1 MNGMADP
8 ADGIVER
15 YAEHLARKAG
25 SAVVTLA
32 VAGAVAGAVL
42 GAIPGLLS
50 HSVISPGTNYF
61 AVLLGAIAGG
71 FAGRS
76 LGEKRAVGLRLQAQ
90 MALHQAQLERRI
102 PAVATPPV
110 PAAPVAPVL
119 PPAQQVPPLVSPAPV
134 APVVVAAPPVP
145 PPPAPPAASAPA
157 PMPPATV
164 PVVPVLRAA
173 APPVAVPVS
182 EQPPPEQGPK
192 LPPLTAPASSDR

>member
-90 MALHQAQLERRI
+90 MALHQARLERRI
-102 PAVATPPV
+102 SVAAAAPAPA

-119 PPAQQVPPLVSPAPV
+119 PPAPQVPPLVSPMSCTCA
-134 APVVVAAPPVP
+134 
-145 PPPAPPAASAPA
+145 
-157 PMPPATV
+157 MF
-164 PVVPVLRAA
+164 
-173 APPVAVPVS
+173 
-182 EQPPPEQGPK
+182 G
-192 LPPLTAPASSDR
+192 

>member
-8 ADGIVER
+8 GEGIVER
-15 YAEHLARKAG
+15 YAEHLAKKAG
-25 SAVVTLA
+25 SAVVTFA

-102 PAVATPPV
+102 PVSA
-110 PAAPVAPVL
+110 AAPSAPSAPVL
-119 PPAQQVPPLVSPAPV
+119 PPSPQVPPLVSPAPV
-134 APVVVAAPPVP
+134 GPVVVAAPPTP
-145 PPPAPPAASAPA
+145 PPPPAASAPA
-157 PMPPATV
+157 AMPPATV
-164 PVVPVLRAA
+164 PVVPALRGA
-173 APPVAVPVS
+173 APAVMGSGGERAPT
-182 EQPPPEQGPK
+182 
-192 LPPLTAPASSDR
+192 LPPLTAPAPSDR